1 MSILFDD
8 AEGVSTG
15 KYDVL
20 KISYEQ
26 TKPFILDIH
35 YAKRMPSI
43 SYAYGLFD
51 KGELVGIVSYGSPVS
66 PFLCKGIAGEKN
78 KHLVIELNRLVL
90 KNNKK
95 NEASRLIGASF
106 KLLPKPKIIVS
117 YADTQQNHLGVVYQA
132 TNFLFTGTTK
142 PRTDMA
148 GKNGGHSRHHLGD
161 RTNRVYRSAKHR
173 YVYLLGNK
181 TQKKQLK
188 KELRYG
194 IEPYPKLNSRRDSY
208 VGKRRYA

>member
-66 PFLCKGIAGEKN
+66 PFFMQGYCWG
-78 KHLVIELNRLVL
+78 
-90 KNNKK
+90 KK
-95 NEASRLIGASF
+95 
-106 KLLPKPKIIVS
+106 
-117 YADTQQNHLGVVYQA
+117 
-132 TNFLFTGTTK
+132 
-142 PRTDMA
+142 
-148 GKNGGHSRHHLGD
+148 
-161 RTNRVYRSAKHR
+161 
-173 YVYLLGNK
+173 
-181 TQKKQLK
+181 
-188 KELRYG
+188 
-194 IEPYPKLNSRRDSY
+194 
-208 VGKRRYA
+208 